1 MLAMFYMEIL
11 RNYLF
16 SYKDLNQKKGF
27 KMTTSLATIINLTR
41 MTSTFNQRRSPL
53 CLQNVSRKKY
63 VKNVAKDTSKNPK
76 LIATAQSVC
85 IVITF

>member
-1 MLAMFYMEIL
+1 MEIS

-16 SYKDLNQKKGF
+16 SYEDLNQKKGF
-27 KMTTSLATIINLTR
+27 KMTTSLAIIINLTR
-41 MTSTFNQRRSPL
+41 MTSTSNQRRSPL

-63 VKNVAKDTSKNPK
+63 VKNVAKDTK